1 MNEARIEE
9 IIRVDHAGEHG
20 ATSIYKGTLDILN
33 LLGDKET
40 IPIIEEMAEGE
51 KKHVREFNRLIK
63 ERSIRPTALLP
74 IWKLAGYSLGA
85 LSAVYGKNAIM
96 ACTEAVEEVIDK
108 HYSEQIEELDKSGQ
122 EESLLNSLKEFHADE
137 VEHEM
142 IAKKELDETST
153 ALNIFKNLIKIGCK
167 GAIKVSEKI

>member
-1 MNEARIEE
+1 MNETRIEE

-20 ATSIYKGTLDILN
+20 ATSIYKGTLDVLS
-33 LLGDKET
+33 LLGDKKT

-63 ERSIRPTALLP
+63 ERSIRPTAFLP

>member
-1 MNEARIEE
+1 MNEARIQE

-63 ERSIRPTALLP
+63 
-74 IWKLAGYSLGA
+74 
-85 LSAVYGKNAIM
+85 
-96 ACTEAVEEVIDK
+96 
-108 HYSEQIEELDKSGQ
+108 
-122 EESLLNSLKEFHADE
+122 
-137 VEHEM
+137 
-142 IAKKELDETST
+142 
-153 ALNIFKNLIKIGCK
+153 
-167 GAIKVSEKI
+167 

>member
-20 ATSIYKGTLDILN
+20 ATSIYKGTLDVLS
-33 LLGDKET
+33 LLGDKKT

-63 ERSIRPTALLP
+63 ERSIRPTAFLP

>member
-1 MNEARIEE
+1 MNKARIEE

-20 ATSIYKGTLDILN
+20 ATSIYRGTLDVLN
-33 LLGDKET
+33 LLGDKKI

-51 KKHVREFNRLIK
+51 KKHVREFNKLIR

-85 LSAVYGKNAIM
+85 LSAIYGKNAIM

-108 HYSEQIEELDKSGQ
+108 HYSQQIDELNESGQ

-142 IAKKELDETST
+142 IAKKELDENST
-153 ALNIFKNLIKIGCK
+153 ALSIFKNLVKIGCK